1 MYMWKNST
9 LICMLV
15 ISFFSSLRR
24 FWLPTGISRR
34 KGGQFWFLSLQ
45 GQYIY
50 NYTGKEKFT
59 PWIQDVVHKV
69 NDAICAH
76 YI

>member
-1 MYMWKNST
+1 
-9 LICMLV
+9 MLV

-24 FWLPTGISRR
+24 FWFPTGISRR

-59 PWIQDVVHKV
+59 PWVQDVVHKV